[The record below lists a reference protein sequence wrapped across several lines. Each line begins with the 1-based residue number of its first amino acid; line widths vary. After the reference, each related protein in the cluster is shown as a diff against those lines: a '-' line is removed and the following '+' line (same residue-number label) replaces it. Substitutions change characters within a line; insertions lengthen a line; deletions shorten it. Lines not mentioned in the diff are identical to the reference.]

1 MDGPF
6 PFRGGWAVAIEDWAG
21 RSVASV
27 PASRSPC
34 LDRKLGKEQTLP

>member
-27 PASRSPC
+27 PGFV
-34 LDRKLGKEQTLP
+34 LTLP